1 MYVLLI
7 PAYRPDKKYT
17 EFVKLLMAADY
28 TVVSVDDGSGED
40 CRPLFDEAKSMG
52 VDVIGYEENHGKGY
66 ALRYGIKH
74 ITENYPDAEGIIT
87 ADCDGQHTI
96 KDLRRVEETLKANPN
111 KVVTGG
117 RFAEGVKIPFRSA
130 LGNGFSRWQ
139 FKIATGVKV
148 RDTQTGLRG
157 FPISTAP
164 YLLTAKGDRYE
175 YEMNVLLRL
184 HDWGYEIIEIP
195 IETIYLEDNATSHYH
210 PIRDSVRV
218 VHQVNKYAFGKL
230 FRKIKNILKFASTSM
245 TCFAIDYILYN
256 FVFLNIYPKEWSYRV
271 AIAYASARVISATIN
286 YFLNAKLIFK
296 QNAPSMYVRY
306 IIWAAFVA
314 AIGSLG
320 SNLLHE
326 QAGVAEWLCK
336 LLIDTPLWLVSY
348 FGQKLFVFKK
358 FNFKK
363 NSKDSKND
371 PKEV

>member
-74 ITENYPDAEGIIT
+74 ISENYPDAEGIIT

-96 KDLRRVEETLKANPN
+96 KDLRRVVETLKANPD

-139 FKIATGVKV
+139 FKVATGVKI

-157 FPISTAP
+157 FPISSVP
-164 YLLTAKGDRYE
+164 YLLKEKGDRYE

-210 PIRDSVRV
+210 PIRDSFRV
-218 VHQVNKYAFGKL
+218 VNQVNKYAFVKL
-230 FRKIKNILKFASTSM
+230 FKKLKNNFHNMQLKTENLWIK
-245 TCFAIDYILYN
+245 
-256 FVFLNIYPKEWSYRV
+256 VV
-271 AIAYASARVISATIN
+271 HV
-286 YFLNAKLIFK
+286 
-296 QNAPSMYVRY
+296 
-306 IIWAAFVA
+306 
-314 AIGSLG
+314 
-320 SNLLHE
+320 H
-326 QAGVAEWLCK
+326 
-336 LLIDTPLWLVSY
+336 
-348 FGQKLFVFKK
+348 
-358 FNFKK
+358 
-363 NSKDSKND
+363 
-371 PKEV
+371 